1 MADTTISTIDKACP
15 VPEPFGKRV
24 GPILFL
30 TILFFLGF
38 IGRVIFAPLLPSLE
52 NELGLSHSQAGSLFL
67 MISLGFFVAQLGSGF
82 ISSRLN
88 HRGTLS
94 ISALGVGATLLAFS
108 FVNSLNAIRALMVA
122 LGVATGLHVP
132 SAIATITA
140 MVTRQDWGK
149 GLSIHQTAPSLS
161 LVLAPLLVEVLLGP
175 FSWRFIVAS
184 SGAVALGAGVVFVL
198 TARYGDFPGEAP
210 SPPVVRATTRQPSFW
225 IMIFLFALGM
235 GGSVGIY
242 AMLPLYL
249 VVEQGFDP
257 GWANALL
264 GFSRISGLFMTFF
277 AGWFTDRVGEKRA
290 ITHALLAAG
299 ASTVLLGTAAGSW
312 LVVFI
317 FLQPALIA
325 CYFPAG
331 FSALSR
337 IMPPN
342 MRSVTTSLTT
352 PTAFLL
358 GGGVVPAF
366 IGYMGERA
374 TFSAGIVMVGC
385 VTLLAP
391 LAVRALKLREG
402 EEEGC

>member
-1 MADTTISTIDKACP
+1 MNTNISPIDKACP

-52 NELGLSHSQAGSLFL
+52 KELGIGHSQAGSLFL
-67 MISLGFFVAQLGSGF
+67 MISLGFFAAQIGSGF

-94 ISALGVGATLLAFS
+94 ISAVGVGVALLAFS
-108 FVNSLNAIRALMVA
+108 FVSSLNAIRALMVA
-122 LGVATGLHVP
+122 IGVATGLHVP

-161 LVLAPLLVEVLLGP
+161 LVLAPLVVEALLGP
-175 FSWRFIVAS
+175 FSWRIIVAS
-184 SGAVALGAGVVFVL
+184 LGAVALGAAIVFVL
-198 TARYGDFPGEAP
+198 MARYGDFPGEAP
-210 SPPVVRATTRQPSFW
+210 SPPVVRATIQQRSFW

-235 GGSVGIY
+235 GGSIGIY

-249 VVEQGFDP
+249 VVERGFDP

-277 AGWFTDRVGEKRA
+277 AGWVTDRVGEKRA
-290 ITHALLAAG
+290 ITAVLLASG
-299 ASTVLLGTAAGSW
+299 ASTILLGIAPGSW
-312 LVVFI
+312 LVVII

-325 CYFPAG
+325 CYFPPG
-331 FSALSR
+331 FSALSK
-337 IMPPN
+337 IVPPN

-352 PTAFLL
+352 PSAFLL

-366 IGYMGERA
+366 IGYMGERV
-374 TFSAGIVMVGC
+374 TFSTGIVLIGC
-385 VTLLAP
+385 LTLLAP
-391 LAVRALKLREG
+391 LAVRLLKLREG
-402 EEEGC
+402 VEEGC